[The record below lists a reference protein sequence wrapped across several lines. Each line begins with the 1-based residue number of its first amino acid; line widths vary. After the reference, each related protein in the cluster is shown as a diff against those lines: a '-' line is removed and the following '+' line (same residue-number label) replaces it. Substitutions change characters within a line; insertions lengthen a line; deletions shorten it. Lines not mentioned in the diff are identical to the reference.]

1 MGIWLSVGENIDERA
16 FCRIC
21 LSLRYFAP
29 EDQRVFCEID
39 ENDSHPTASTAVTKG
54 KKFTDRG
61 SSSSPSSSHISSC
74 LPVSTSSEPSALSPA
89 DSSPTV
95 KVLSP
100 FSRFPHSLP
109 LASTF
114 TRTLSRIT
122 ASSMST
128 YPTIK
133 FSDGKEAPGLAFGI
147 GTAWFKQDCVETVKT
162 ALQAGYK
169 SLDLAQAYQNTQSVG
184 KALKESGVDPKS
196 LYSKFSQLILFPFS
210 SADDLAIC
218 AFSLIV
224 TSKAGA
230 GMKDVKKAIDE
241 ELEALGTDSIDLWL
255 LHWPTDF
262 GKPEFPSMEDAWKA
276 MVEVKE
282 SGKAKSIG
290 VSNFRVRDLQKIID
304 SKPKELPVINQIE
317 YHPYVYEASTELYD
331 FCTSSTSLE
340 PHSSS
345 RKTKLTCRYPPLGAK
360 HDIRLAA
367 YGPTTPI
374 TKFSGVSQE
383 FNEELEQVTKAV
395 SKRSGQTA
403 QSSQVLLKL
412 ASQQGCLVVT
422 TSGKD
427 WRMKEQLAAGGLPDL
442 TQDEIANLVK
452 SAKPAPQRAFMKH
465 MDDKDTEY

>member
-1 MGIWLSVGENIDERA
+1 
-16 FCRIC
+16 
-21 LSLRYFAP
+21 
-29 EDQRVFCEID
+29 
-39 ENDSHPTASTAVTKG
+39 
-54 KKFTDRG
+54 
-61 SSSSPSSSHISSC
+61 
-74 LPVSTSSEPSALSPA
+74 
-89 DSSPTV
+89 
-95 KVLSP
+95 
-100 FSRFPHSLP
+100 
-109 LASTF
+109 
-114 TRTLSRIT
+114 
-122 ASSMST
+122 MST

-133 FSDGKEAPGLAFGI
+133 FSDGNSAPGLAFGI
-147 GTAWFKQDCVETVKT
+147 GTAWFKQDCVDTVKT

-196 LYSKFSQLILFPFS
+196 LYSKSRFSQIVFFPPS
-210 SADDLAIC
+210 LVADDLAIC
-218 AFSLIV
+218 ALPLLV

-230 GMKDVKKAIDE
+230 GMKDVQKAIDE

-340 PHSSS
+340 RHSPS

-360 HDIRLAA
+360 HDIRLAV

-374 TKFSGVSQE
+374 TKFSGVSQK
-383 FNEELEQVTKAV
+383 FNEELERITNAV
-395 SKRSGQTA
+395 SERSGQTA

-427 WRMKEQLAAGGLPDL
+427 WRMKEQLAAGSLGDL
-442 TQDEIANLVK
+442 TKEEIENLVK

-465 MDDKDTEY
+465 MDDKETDY